1 MSVWTAHA
9 QSCSPARVAIN
20 LATLQI
26 LQEQM
31 ILCFQWPHVQGPVK
45 WLSHKSHLRGSVS
58 SMSSTLHQI
67 PVIQCRV
74 HWSYW
79 KSSRETFGWVEK
91 SPTGAASSPLE
102 YMSSREMKP
111 GSFNIFLSGNQNSC
125 SVESI
130 GVHCS

>member
-31 ILCFQWPHVQGPVK
+31 ILCFQWPHVQGSVK
-45 WLSHKSHLRGSVS
+45 WVKSQKSLKWFSFIHVQY
-58 SMSSTLHQI
+58 THQI
-67 PVIQCRV
+67 SVVHCRV

-79 KSSRETFGWVEK
+79 KSSRKRFGWVEK

-111 GSFNIFLSGNQNSC
+111 ESFNILMSGRP
-125 SVESI
+125 E
-130 GVHCS
+130 